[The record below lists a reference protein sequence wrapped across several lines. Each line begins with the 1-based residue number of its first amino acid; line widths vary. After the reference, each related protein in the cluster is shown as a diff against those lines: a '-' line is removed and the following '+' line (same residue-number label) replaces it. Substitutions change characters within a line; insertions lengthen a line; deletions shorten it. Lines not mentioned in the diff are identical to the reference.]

1 MKNKKKE
8 YIADSEEINYINNS
22 RTKKISKNTKLKC
35 TCFNCILIFIVILLI
50 INLYYI
56 IQILFQQKIIINNQ
70 KKFTDNNNDINFY
83 AQNSKSTIINNE
95 KTFSKEQK
103 ETNNFK
109 TENFN
114 ENLQM
119 EFSNIET
126 FDLNI
131 LEPIESKLFD
141 FIELTT
147 NEQRFFNGILRKVK
161 PKKIVE
167 IGVSS
172 GGSSALILNAIKDI
186 EGAKLYSID
195 KSKKSYKDK
204 NKDQGFFAKENFPE
218 LMDKWDLNIGGIT
231 SEFIEK
237 IGGDIDLVFID
248 TMHITPGE
256 MLDWLQVLPFLKE
269 GAFVVFHDA
278 FFMYWDEKVK
288 KSKLNCSNNQLLSYI
303 RGELILPSYGNSTFF
318 RNIGALKLSKDQK
331 KYYKQYFL
339 ALGTQ
344 WEYMPE
350 ENHLKIMREFFMKYY
365 GEKYVEIYDDA
376 VKKNKI
382 HLNQY

>member
-70 KKFTDNNNDINFY
+70 KKFTDNNNIINFY

-95 KTFSKEQK
+95 KTFSEEQK

-131 LEPIESKLFD
+131 LKPIESKL
-141 FIELTT
+141 
-147 NEQRFFNGILRKVK
+147 
-161 PKKIVE
+161 
-167 IGVSS
+167 S
-172 GGSSALILNAIKDI
+172 
-186 EGAKLYSID
+186 
-195 KSKKSYKDK
+195 
-204 NKDQGFFAKENFPE
+204 
-218 LMDKWDLNIGGIT
+218 
-231 SEFIEK
+231 
-237 IGGDIDLVFID
+237 
-248 TMHITPGE
+248 
-256 MLDWLQVLPFLKE
+256 
-269 GAFVVFHDA
+269 
-278 FFMYWDEKVK
+278 
-288 KSKLNCSNNQLLSYI
+288 
-303 RGELILPSYGNSTFF
+303 
-318 RNIGALKLSKDQK
+318 
-331 KYYKQYFL
+331 
-339 ALGTQ
+339 
-344 WEYMPE
+344 
-350 ENHLKIMREFFMKYY
+350 
-365 GEKYVEIYDDA
+365 
-376 VKKNKI
+376 
-382 HLNQY
+382 